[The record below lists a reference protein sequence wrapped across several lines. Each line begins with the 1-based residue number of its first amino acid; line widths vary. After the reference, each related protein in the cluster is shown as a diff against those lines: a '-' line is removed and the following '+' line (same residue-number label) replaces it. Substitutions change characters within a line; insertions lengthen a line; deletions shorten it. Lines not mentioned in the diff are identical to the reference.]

1 MTIIE
6 TKKPCRGAIRLVF
19 SVHHPVGED
28 GDGKEFQATH
38 FTRVTL
44 PVPFYLFFFV
54 SHVN

>member
-28 GDGKEFQATH
+28 GDGKEFQPTH